1 MIINKSIF
9 YLLLVFCVNFNAL
22 SKENVHIVYEI
33 EGEIITN
40 VDIKNE
46 KNYLFIINPQLKSLN
61 EAQLKEISKQ
71 SIIKEKIKKKEII
84 KYFKLDQTDLY
95 LNELINNLYL
105 KLGFENEESFKQ
117 YLSTF
122 DLNLNNITKK
132 LEIETFWNRLIFEKY
147 KNQININESFITSK
161 MNTEKTKK
169 SEKQYKLL
177 EIVIENKNNINIDNE
192 IEKIKKSIEEVGF
205 KNTASLYSVSDSSKL
220 GGDIGWIN
228 ESSLSTK
235 ILKELN
241 NIKIGD
247 FVKPINIGKNYL
259 ILKIE
264 NIKSEIIEVD
274 KKKKIE
280 EIIQFEKNRQLEQF
294 SNIYFNQ
301 IKINTNINE
310 F

>member
-9 YLLLVFCVNFNAL
+9 YLLLVFCLNFNAL

-33 EGEIITN
+33 GGEIITN

-105 KLGFENEESFKQ
+105 KLGFQNEENFKQ

-122 DLNLNNITKK
+122 DLNLNNIKK
-132 LEIETFWNRLIFEKY
+132 KFEVETFWNRLIFEKY
-147 KNQININESFITSK
+147 KNQININEGFITSK
-161 MNTEKTKK
+161 INIEKKK
-169 SEKQYKLL
+169 KNEKQYKLL
-177 EIVIENKNNINIDNE
+177 EIVIKNNINVANE

-280 EIIQFEKNRQLEQF
+280 EIIRFEKNRQLEQF

>member
-9 YLLLVFCVNFNAL
+9 YLLLVFCLNFNAL

-95 LNELINNLYL
+95 LDELINNLYL

-147 KNQININESFITSK
+147 KNQININEGFITSK

-177 EIVIENKNNINIDNE
+177 EIVIENKNNINMNNE

-205 KNTASLYSVSDSSKL
+205 KNTASLYSVSESSKL

-228 ESSLSTK
+228 ESSLHIK